1 MCLAIPGQ
9 VVDIEASGDPL
20 FGTVSLAGVTRR
32 VCLDYLPDVRVGDY
46 VLIHVGFALSVL
58 DEDEARRRFELLRE
72 LEQMLAGEA
81 EHEG

>member
-9 VVDIEASGDPL
+9 VVDVEANSEPL

-32 VCLDYLPDVRVGDY
+32 VCLDHVPHVRVGDY
-46 VLIHVGFALSVL
+46 VLIHVGFALATI

-72 LEQMLAGEA
+72 LGEMLASEA
-81 EHEG
+81 EGQG